1 MRDETEKAE
10 NELRAAVEELDYELS
25 GFSVYEWEDGA
36 DISLDV
42 TVGESRNENP
52 FRVK

>member
-1 MRDETEKAE
+1 MRDETEQAE
-10 NELRAAVEELDYELS
+10 RELRAAVEELGYELT
-25 GFSVYEWEDGA
+25 GFSVYEWEEGA

-42 TVGESRNENP
+42 TVGESRDENP